1 MRTAGTFVLACA
13 VVGLRAATVAQP
25 LEPARE
31 PQKVAIVA
39 TVTDRHQRP
48 VSGLSST
55 DFEVQD
61 NGHAYVPI
69 AFDAGRWPLSVTVVL
84 DRSDSLS
91 IGPTGVRAAAARL
104 ITELQPNDDARLCAF
119 ARNIACSP
127 GFTTDH
133 EELALEV
140 RHLRTG
146 FGNLLFD
153 TIWSALDPLPTAQ
166 AGRRRVIVVF
176 SDGEDNGSRAVF
188 RHLMDRARSR
198 DVMVYGIGLQTRIDD
213 GDDVVS
219 SRPDLT
225 LMPLATETGG
235 NYYEANNHLELED
248 IVTRIEE
255 ELRNQYVLIFT
266 PASNV
271 GLNHRLHVLATRA
284 NLRVRT
290 RRHLSAGEG
299 MRE

>member
-1 MRTAGTFVLACA
+1 MRTARTFVLACA

-31 PQKVAIVA
+31 PHKVAIVA
-39 TVTDRHQRP
+39 TVTDRHQHP

-91 IGPTGVRAAAARL
+91 IGPTGVRAAAARF
-104 ITELQPNDDARLCAF
+104 ITELQPNDEARLCAF

-140 RHLRTG
+140 RHSVRVSAAGSSTRSG
-146 FGNLLFD
+146 PRSIPCRRRKPAGGASS
-153 TIWSALDPLPTAQ
+153 WSFPTAKTT
-166 AGRRRVIVVF
+166 AVVRCLVI
-176 SDGEDNGSRAVF
+176 
-188 RHLMDRARSR
+188 
-198 DVMVYGIGLQTRIDD
+198 
-213 GDDVVS
+213 
-219 SRPDLT
+219 
-225 LMPLATETGG
+225 
-235 NYYEANNHLELED
+235 
-248 IVTRIEE
+248 
-255 ELRNQYVLIFT
+255 
-266 PASNV
+266 
-271 GLNHRLHVLATRA
+271 
-284 NLRVRT
+284 
-290 RRHLSAGEG
+290 
-299 MRE
+299 